1 MRAGARARDA
11 AMSAANQSDQ
21 VGTIPVDLGRL
32 LILSWVNRLGNEAG
46 LALEGHGSTDETY
59 RLGDQTGF
67 HITAEFAD
75 QHPYL
80 TFKSSDPEKQA
91 MVDEIA
97 ASAVAR
103 VDAHDFGDPH
113 WHTAHLEVPAYSM
126 RDTINF
132 LSGFLLALSGPRISG
147 WRKLGREI
155 LLEFVEQPAA
165 DWKAEA
171 TTISILPIKFCAGLP
186 VPSAPQSQ
194 TSSANVRPM
203 PCGFVW
209 ARRARCRSSA
219 WQRSGCACAKRLQN
233 SRTGGQANERFL
245 LDRLRD
251 SDRDDGRRRCGR
263 GDGGHRLVCGGDL
276 AKELEPREPARYSEG
291 RARGGT
297 TLPASL
303 LLISTLSV
311 KSLWAT
317 STYRPKAEI
326 QGGKW
331 LP

>member
-186 VPSAPQSQ
+186 VPSAPQS
-194 TSSANVRPM
+194 
-203 PCGFVW
+203 
-209 ARRARCRSSA
+209 
-219 WQRSGCACAKRLQN
+219 
-233 SRTGGQANERFL
+233 
-245 LDRLRD
+245 
-251 SDRDDGRRRCGR
+251 
-263 GDGGHRLVCGGDL
+263 
-276 AKELEPREPARYSEG
+276 
-291 RARGGT
+291 
-297 TLPASL
+297 
-303 LLISTLSV
+303 
-311 KSLWAT
+311 
-317 STYRPKAEI
+317 
-326 QGGKW
+326 
-331 LP
+331 